1 MATMNLGDEASQGQV
16 KEKITADPF
25 ARHLDMRFLEVRPG
39 YAVVEMAVSDSLC
52 NFLGGAHGAAIF
64 AVADAAF
71 AAASNAEGT
80 TAVALSVTITYVQAP
95 PPGAVLT
102 AEAVEETKGRRT
114 RLYRVKV
121 RDEKNNLI
129 AVFEGLVYRKGE

>member
-1 MATMNLGDEASQGQV
+1 MNPEDEVSLVQV

-71 AAASNAEGT
+71 GAASNGKKA
-80 TAVALSVTITYVQAP
+80 S
-95 PPGAVLT
+95 
-102 AEAVEETKGRRT
+102 
-114 RLYRVKV
+114 
-121 RDEKNNLI
+121 
-129 AVFEGLVYRKGE
+129 